1 MASPFTA
8 SSRRG
13 NAWFCVGLV
22 SSLPDI
28 FDSGSAS
35 LSEHRS
41 CAEQNST
48 PGCKVFYVPSDD
60 SSQAHQI
67 EGDSISHPEG
77 GLRDQVLVFRYKG
90 KVHAINNVSLIT
102 QILQLPRYASA
113 AWTEDVVTNGVSSDV
128 RILPI
133 PSLKASRST
142 SRTLVLSWVLESLVR
157 SMAGRLTCSRGEQI
171 GPIINWEYG
180 RFSYVPAPIRKLE

>member
-90 KVHAINNVSLIT
+90 KVHAINNRCPHSSYPLSEGIPFDIEDFGIILSAGIT
-102 QILQLPRYASA
+102 CPKHGWSFDLFSGRADRANYKLGIWEVQLRP
-113 AWTEDVVTNGVSSDV
+113 SSDTQAGIKSDEKDEDNQEVWV
-128 RILPI
+128 R
-133 PSLKASRST
+133 
-142 SRTLVLSWVLESLVR
+142 
-157 SMAGRLTCSRGEQI
+157 
-171 GPIINWEYG
+171 
-180 RFSYVPAPIRKLE
+180 RKQRMG